1 LIVGAALAG
10 LLAGCTSSAFP
21 GLSGIVPRPAAQG
34 PLLTAAVEPAEVAD
48 AAQTDAAPPAS
59 ADTAPEEALPAPEE
73 LRVDGAVVVAA
84 TDLAATANID
94 GLIRHYAGVYKVPE
108 ALVRRVV
115 ARESGYNPK
124 AKNGPYYGLMQIRY
138 ETAQSMG
145 YRGAASGLLDA
156 ETNLRYGVKY
166 LSGAYL
172 VGGRNADQAVRNFA
186 RGYYYDAKRRGL
198 LKEAGLR

>member
-1 LIVGAALAG
+1 MIVAAALAG
-10 LLAGCTSSAFP
+10 LVAGCTSSAFP
-21 GLSGIVPRPAAQG
+21 GLSGIIPRPAAQG
-34 PLLTAAVEPAEVAD
+34 PLLTATLDATVAD
-48 AAQTDAAPPAS
+48 TDAAPPA
-59 ADTAPEEALPAPEE
+59 ATAETAVETLAPEETPPG
-73 LRVDGAVVVAA
+73 DAVVSVAA
-84 TDLAATANID
+84 EPALSADID
-94 GLIRHYAGVYKVPE
+94 GLIRRYAGLYKVPE

-115 ARESGYNPK
+115 ARESGYNPR

-138 ETAQSMG
+138 ETARSMG

-156 ETNLRYGVKY
+156 DTNLRYGVKY